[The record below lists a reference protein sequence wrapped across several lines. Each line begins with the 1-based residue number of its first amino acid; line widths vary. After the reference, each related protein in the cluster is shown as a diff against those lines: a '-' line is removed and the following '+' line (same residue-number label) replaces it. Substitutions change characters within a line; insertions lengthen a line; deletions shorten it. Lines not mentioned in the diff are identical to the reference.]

1 MANQRLQIDYV
12 ELPAPEFEDSKRF
25 YNRVFGWEW
34 TQYGPVY
41 AAYEAGPVEVGLN
54 GTATPAPAHARGAED
69 SIGPLV
75 LLSCDDLEARQAD
88 VVAAGGEIISTI
100 YPYPGGRRFHFTDPS
115 GNILGVF
122 QPDPL

>member
-1 MANQRLQIDYV
+1 MTNQRLQIDYV
-12 ELPAPEFEDSKRF
+12 ELPAPEFEASKRF

-41 AAYEAGPVEVGLN
+41 AACEGGSVEVGLN
-54 GTATPAPAHARGAED
+54 GGATPAPLQARGSED

-75 LLSCDDLEARQAD
+75 LLSCDDLAAKQSEVA
-88 VVAAGGEIISTI
+88 AAGGEIISEI
-100 YPYPGGRRFHFTDPS
+100 YPYPGGHRFHFADPS
-115 GNILGVF
+115 GNVLGLY